1 MIDKSRFQETSRP
14 TGQFSGIQIMF
25 AAIIAIGLFLAIDF
39 SNRISAS
46 QPMEEAYD
54 RVQREIAALR
64 EQQAALIEQRD
75 TVRGDAY
82 VAQWARSEGRMALP
96 GELLVIPVPAGNVAA
111 AAPIQAAPTPV
122 PQEII
127 DSQNVQEESWT
138 LWWALFFDSPPPDF

>member
-1 MIDKSRFQETSRP
+1 MTHKTRSQDAIRP

-39 SNRISAS
+39 SNRISAT
-46 QPMEEAYD
+46 QPMEEAFL
-54 RVQREIAALR
+54 RVQQEISTLR

-75 TVRGDAY
+75 YVRSDAY

-96 GELLVIPVPAGNVAA
+96 GELLVIPVPGGGITAA
-111 AAPIQAAPTPV
+111 VPTPAAPTPV

-127 DSQNVQEESWT
+127 DAGNMAEENWT
-138 LWWALFFDSPPPDF
+138 LWWALFFDGPPPAF